1 MPDAR
6 PELEKVVL
14 DKNVDHRL
22 RSKAVRTLGQIEDP
36 LSEAVLLKALEDE
49 YPVVRH
55 EAISALARIGGKET
69 KAALERLL
77 KRESV
82 HLRSM
87 AAEALIKISG
97 VPEGKAGN
105 LEHLFKLLYSR
116 DERIEDAILQMGNPA
131 LVLLS
136 GKLDEIFPADRQH
149 AARVLALHIRRTLN
163 QIPPGQE
170 PFSWL
175 ARHGISLQA
184 ISDLYRFSITR
195 DRVFINQVANT
206 GFDRVSKVLCGD
218 KKFHFAQKMVSI
230 EYNDANVRSVDLND
244 LLAQYGAGQLQRV
257 GRTLVVPVEKGF
269 LALKLCVNHGDE
281 KRLFIETQ
289 LQEYLRGM
297 ALSSTL
303 PRPLQGIFRIERLPL
318 HLRED
323 LLLEDPHAIG
333 YIASPCYFT
342 YLNNPQ
348 LSLQELERG
357 LSTCAGDLARLTR
370 AGLIHTSLISLFH
383 KKRNGLQDD
392 TAYCWHRNI
401 AGRLERWLESCRYP
415 NLRLSGI
422 ADFEHIE
429 LYREISPE
437 KLQSHIGEH
446 LLSMSLVLASY
457 FRYKGEFDQKEI
469 KSIIRDCFGEYYCAL
484 TKRQSRL
491 DEVIDWDALALR
503 MVEEM
508 GFDRGTG
515 DDEADPGG
523 PHLGMAGG
531 PFPIPE
537 LMRAI
542 HLISVFSIM
551 QMQSGLNASRSRDE
565 SRDFIPL
572 AAPSR
577 NTF

>member
-1 MPDAR
+1 
-6 PELEKVVL
+6 
-14 DKNVDHRL
+14 
-22 RSKAVRTLGQIEDP
+22 
-36 LSEAVLLKALEDE
+36 VLLAALKDE

-55 EAISALARIGGKET
+55 EAISALARIGGEPART
-69 KAALERLL
+69 ALERLL
-77 KRESV
+77 ERESV

-97 VPEGKAGN
+97 VPEAKADKLDN
-105 LEHLFKLLYSR
+105 LFKLLYAR

-131 LVLLS
+131 LVFLS
-136 GKLDEIFPADRQH
+136 GKLEEIFPADRQH

-163 QIPPGQE
+163 QIPPGEE
-170 PFSWL
+170 PFPWL
-175 ARHGISLQA
+175 ARHDISLQA
-184 ISDLYRFSITR
+184 ISDLYRFGVNR
-195 DRVFINQVANT
+195 ERFFVNQVTNT
-206 GFDRVSKVLCGD
+206 GFDQVSRILCGD
-218 KKFHFAQKMVSI
+218 EKFCFAQNLTLI
-230 EYNDANVRSVDLND
+230 EFNDANVRSVDLNG
-244 LLAQYGAGQLQRV
+244 LLKQHGAGQLHRM
-257 GRTLVVPVEKGF
+257 GRTLIAPAEKGF

-281 KRLFIETQ
+281 RRLFSEAQ
-289 LQEYLRGM
+289 LQEYLGEM

-303 PRPLQGIFRIERLPL
+303 PRPLGGILRIEGLPRC
-318 HLRED
+318 LRQD
-323 LLLEDPHAIG
+323 LLLKDPYAIG
-333 YIASPCYFT
+333 YTAGPGYFT

-357 LSTCAGDLARLTR
+357 LCTCAGDLARLTR
-370 AGLIHTSLISLFH
+370 AGLIHTSPIPLFH
-383 KKRNGLQDD
+383 KKRNGPQDD
-392 TAYCWHRNI
+392 TAYCWHRKI

-415 NLRLSGI
+415 NLRLSGL

-429 LYREISPE
+429 IHGEISPE
-437 KLQSHIGEH
+437 KLQFHIGGH

-457 FRYKGEFDQKEI
+457 FRYKGRFDQKAI
-469 KSIIRDCFGEYYCAL
+469 KSIMRNCFGEYYCAL
-484 TKRQSRL
+484 TIRPSRL

-523 PHLGMAGG
+523 PHLGIPRG

-537 LMRAI
+537 LIRAI
-542 HLISVFSIM
+542 HLISVFSIV
-551 QMQSGLNASRSRDE
+551 QMQSGLHASQSQGE
-565 SRDFIPL
+565 SRDCIPL